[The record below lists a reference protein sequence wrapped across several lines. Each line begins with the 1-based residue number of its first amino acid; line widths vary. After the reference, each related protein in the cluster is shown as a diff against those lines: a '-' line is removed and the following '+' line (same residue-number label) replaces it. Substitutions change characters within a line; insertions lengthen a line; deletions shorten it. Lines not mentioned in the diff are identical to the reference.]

1 LGVICYR
8 APRLDPIKVEIEQIR
23 SIFNRSH
30 STKVVLLLADGNINQ
45 ILGRRLRGKLD
56 GLSPGITSRR
66 TKFKSMELTAAS
78 AIGPSLVAV
87 RGGWLRFGRLF
98 AGRLDRP
105 LGRAGEVT

>member
-56 GLSPGITSRR
+56 GFMYRMLTRYLTTYLSS
-66 TKFKSMELTAAS
+66 
-78 AIGPSLVAV
+78 
-87 RGGWLRFGRLF
+87 
-98 AGRLDRP
+98 
-105 LGRAGEVT
+105 